1 MIAHIVLFKFN
12 DKNKDEN
19 IKKAKEMLLALE
31 DKIEVLE
38 HIEVGVNFDDAE
50 RAMDMSIYTLFDTKE
65 NLQTYASHPAHLEV
79 VEFIKSVTEYSK
91 VCDYSI

>member
-38 HIEVGVNFDDAE
+38 HIEVGVNFDKAE

-65 NLQTYASHPAHLEV
+65 NLQTYASHLAHLEV